1 MERAATNHT
10 SNVVA
15 HLTKPMNRLLI
26 IIFFAFNFSFGQS
39 IQHEPRKLF
48 VATLNVP
55 QNTRNMNIAFTYF
68 AQNNNI
74 KRLLCY
80 RNGLISSDINFDKN
94 GNVIS
99 KIENDNTII
108 NKSEYQYDEK
118 GRVIKTSHYSPNGNF
133 KYGYEYEYLED
144 SKLTFEN
151 PGRILKNKDIFIKD
165 KNQKIS
171 IDYGNDKEI
180 VSKEIEIFN
189 TNGELKQKQ
198 EFSNDR
204 LNREFI
210 YYLKEREK
218 YEDKIFYPENREKIV
233 ETKKILDKDVI
244 DKNGNIIIN
253 YSGDFK
259 VSEHKY
265 NSANRLISSD
275 FYSTKNGLW
284 KNETYEYENDTILVN
299 KSENH
304 VLQGK
309 IKSYQFIYN
318 NVEFLEKVIKID
330 GTEKEIFEYKY
341 QLNEK

>member
-1 MERAATNHT
+1 
-10 SNVVA
+10 
-15 HLTKPMNRLLI
+15 MNRLLI
-26 IIFFAFNFSFGQS
+26 IIFFASNFSFGQS

-55 QNTRNMNIAFTYF
+55 QNTRNSNDAFTKF
-68 AQNNNI
+68 ALENSLKQ
-74 KRLLCY
+74 LLCF
-80 RNGLISSDINFDKN
+80 RDGQISSDISFDKN
-94 GNVIS
+94 GKVIT

-118 GRVIKTSHYSPNGNF
+118 GRVIKTSHYSPNGDF

-144 SKLTFEN
+144 TKLTFEN

-210 YYLKEREK
+210 YYLKDGEK

-244 DKNGNIIIN
+244 DKNGNTIIN

-259 VSEHKY
+259 VSENKY

-275 FYSTKNGLW
+275 FYSIKNGLW
-284 KNETYEYENDTILVN
+284 KKENYEYRNDTILIN
-299 KSENH
+299 KSQNYI
-304 VLQGK
+304 LTGK
-309 IKSYQFIYN
+309 NKSYQFIYN
-318 NVEFLEKVIKID
+318 NVGFLEKVIKID
-330 GTEKEIFEYKY
+330 GTEKETFEYKY